1 MKTDN
6 QNTHNIT
13 ITPFENALSR
23 LQCVLVA
30 RRTKVNPEGVS
41 WAQYDVLHL
50 LRQYQSMNPGI
61 IAEKLGFTRSKTS
74 KILRSLKDKDL
85 VKQESGENDKRELLT
100 KLSPKG
106 LVFLQRTEASRHN
119 MADIV
124 TSHMSQGE
132 IALFTELCHRAAD
145 LLSTNT
151 PVRDE
156 D

>member
-6 QNTHNIT
+6 QDIYDTT
-13 ITPFENALSR
+13 VTPFEDALSR

-30 RRTKVNPEGVS
+30 RRTITNPEGIS
-41 WAQYDVLHL
+41 WAQYDILHL
-50 LRQYQSMNPGI
+50 LRQYQPMNPTVIG
-61 IAEKLGFTRSKTS
+61 EKLGFTRSKIS
-74 KILRSLKDKDL
+74 KTLRLLKDKEL
-85 VKQESGENDKRELLT
+85 IKQEAGENDKRELVT

-106 LVFLQRTEASRHN
+106 LKFLQRAESSRHN

-124 TSHMSQGE
+124 ASNMSQGE

-145 LLSTNT
+145 LLYAQT
-151 PVRDE
+151 PIRDE